1 MTSQNDKARLF
12 ASLHKPGDPL
22 VLFNAWDAGSAKVV
36 AEAGALAIAT
46 GSWPVAAA
54 FGFDDGEALPFELA
68 LANLERI
75 VAAVSLPVTVDLEGG
90 YGRTPAEVAETASR
104 AIGAG
109 AIGCNFEDQIVG
121 GDGLH
126 AIDDQG
132 ERLEAIRKAADKS
145 DIPFFINARTDLFLK
160 APPEEHG
167 GLIKV
172 ALDRGRAYAEAGAS
186 GLFVPGLADEGLI
199 ATVCSKAPL
208 AVNIMAMPS
217 TPPAKRLAQLGV
229 ARISH
234 GPGPYRLAMRAL
246 AEAARQVHKGS

>member
-1 MTSQNDKARLF
+1 M
-12 ASLHKPGDPL
+12 
-22 VLFNAWDAGSAKVV
+22 V
-36 AEAGALAIAT
+36 AEAGAQAIAT
-46 GSWPVAAA
+46 GSWSVAAA

-90 YGRTPAEVAETASR
+90 YGRTPAEVAETATR

-109 AIGCNFEDQIVG
+109 AIGCNFEDQVVG

-132 ERLEAIRKAADKS
+132 ERLEVIRKAADKA

-160 APPEEHG
+160 AAPEEHG
-167 GLIKV
+167 GLIKA
-172 ALDRGRAYAEAGAS
+172 ALDRARAYAEAGAS

-208 AVNIMAMPS
+208 PVNIMAMLS

-234 GPGPYRLAMRAL
+234 GPGPYRIAMHAL
-246 AEAARQVHKGS
+246 AEAARQVHKGA